1 MRQLTTCLVALSALA
16 ACGGDDA
23 PSPTD
28 VRSAIHGDLAHV
40 LTEAQAASD
49 GTIAK
54 LPSTDLFQSFV
65 ASEASGM
72 PNQLQ
77 QWLDFAHSITTSA
90 TIQNATGDA
99 DEEFDPDAITKMLEE
114 QLFTDANHLGNG
126 IYRVPVSL
134 VCADDD
140 ADCANSYAK
149 VQPRVRVASDDD
161 ELVFFV
167 QIDKNHDE
175 PLSLSLSHD
184 RIAVTVNLD
193 EATDAMAAL
202 GEGSSAKLSGAVT
215 GSLTILG
222 AAHAKLAVDIDRA
235 ISVELDDTK
244 FATAASHLL
253 AVDLD
258 GNASKASLSV
268 ALGETTAHVPGDS
281 FDPRVRD
288 YSLAGLTV
296 DATFDGTTV
305 ALSNV
310 SLGNKTLSIK
320 VAAQDALAVD
330 LNSSNGRKLS
340 ATLANDTLTVSPL
353 FDLQIKQDHTLLGDE
368 QPTFDITRVKLEGSL
383 RSHEETGAVEVVN
396 GAFAITTNP
405 AEYGFSASAG
415 QCVLGADEGFTVDA
429 CN

>member
-1 MRQLTTCLVALSALA
+1 M
-16 ACGGDDA
+16 
-23 PSPTD
+23 
-28 VRSAIHGDLAHV
+28 
-40 LTEAQAASD
+40 
-49 GTIAK
+49 
-54 LPSTDLFQSFV
+54 FQSFFS
-65 ASEASGM
+65 SEAPS
-72 PNQLQ
+72 QLQ
-77 QWLDFAHSITTSA
+77 QYLEFARLIPTTA
-90 TIQNATGDA
+90 TWQSQLTE
-99 DEEFDPDAITKMLEE
+99 DEEADFDPDALTKMLEE

-161 ELVFFV
+161 ALVFYV

-175 PLSLSLSHD
+175 PLSVSLAHD
-184 RIAVTVNLD
+184 RIALTLNLD
-193 EATDAMAAL
+193 EASDVMVAL
-202 GEGSSAKLSGAVT
+202 GEGSTAKLSGAVT

-222 AAHAKLAVDIDRA
+222 TAHAKLAVDIDRA
-235 ISVELDDTK
+235 ISVELDETK

-268 ALGETTAHVPGDS
+268 ALGETTAHVAGDNI
-281 FDPRVRD
+281 DPRARD
-288 YSLAGLTV
+288 YDLAGFSV
-296 DATFDGTTV
+296 DATFDGTTL
-305 ALSNV
+305 ALSNI
-310 SLGNKTLSIK
+310 SLGNKTSSIK
-320 VAAQDALAVD
+320 VAGQDALAVD

-368 QPTFDITRVKLEGSL
+368 QPMFDITRVKLEGSL
-383 RSHEETGAVEVVN
+383 RNHDETGALEVVN

-405 AEYGFSASAG
+405 AEFGFSATAG
-415 QCVLGADEGFTVDA
+415 QCVLGSDEGFSVDA